1 MAPKNNKLTFSRHT
15 LLTSLLIFLAFIAGY
30 YIGVQRQ
37 PQYAKIDVKKIL
49 QQERD
54 YVALN
59 NPAIDIIAWTVQ
71 LRAEFDEIIKPYE
84 RQYLVIFTEL
94 PISGA
99 KDLTAAVQLQL
110 QQKRS
115 GKRGSE

>member
-30 YIGVQRQ
+30 YIGTQKQ

-54 YVALN
+54 YVASN
-59 NPAIDIIAWTVQ
+59 NSDIDIIAWTEQ
-71 LRAEFDEIIKPYE
+71 LRTEFDEIIKPYE